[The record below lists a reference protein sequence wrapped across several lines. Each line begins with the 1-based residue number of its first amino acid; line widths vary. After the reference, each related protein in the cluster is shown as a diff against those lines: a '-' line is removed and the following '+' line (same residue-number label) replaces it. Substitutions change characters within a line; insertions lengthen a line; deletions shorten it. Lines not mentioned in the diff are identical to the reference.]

1 MITTVV
7 QTAAEGIARETAMLQ
22 SGRPAMVLWRA
33 SEPAVVLPEALTR
46 RAAFAAA
53 AKNAEDHGWIVTTRR
68 SGGGLVPQ
76 GPDTLNLALVLPC
89 PDRFTTDDGY
99 RFICGAITEALSRFD
114 ITSTTGA
121 RKNAFCDGAWNVL
134 VQNRKL
140 AGTAQRWRAT
150 PQGRVALIHAAILT
164 QTPKSELWP
173 ILQDLHKRVLPS
185 EPLPQAN
192 AHIALD
198 QVLPSMMHFS
208 KFPGAL
214 ARAVEDRLR
223 LYARRKEDMV

>member
-7 QTAAEGIARETAMLQ
+7 QTAAEGIAHEAALLQ
-22 SGRPAMVLWRA
+22 SARPAMVLWRA
-33 SEPAVVLPEALTR
+33 DEPAVVLPEALAR
-46 RAAFAAA
+46 QAEFAAA
-53 AKNAEDHGWIVTTRR
+53 AEKAADHGWIVATRR

-76 GPDTLNLALVLPC
+76 GPGTLNLALVLPC
-89 PDRFTTDDGY
+89 LDSFTTDDGY
-99 RFICGAITEALSRFD
+99 RLICGAIAEALTRFD
-114 ITSTTGA
+114 ITSSTGT

-150 PQGRVALIHAAILT
+150 PRGRVALIHAAILT
-164 QTPKSELWP
+164 QTPKADLWP
-173 ILQDLHKRVLPS
+173 VLQNLHKRVLPS
-185 EPLPQAN
+185 EPLPQAD
-192 AHIALD
+192 AHIALE
-198 QVLPSMMHFS
+198 QVLPSKMQFS

-214 ARAVEDRLR
+214 ARAVEDRLS